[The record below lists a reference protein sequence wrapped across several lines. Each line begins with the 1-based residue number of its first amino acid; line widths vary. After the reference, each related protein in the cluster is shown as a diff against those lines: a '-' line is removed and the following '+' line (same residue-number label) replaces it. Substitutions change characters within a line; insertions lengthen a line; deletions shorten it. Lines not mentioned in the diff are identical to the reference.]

1 MNLFIENYTNQ
12 SLTDEYKKIISDVI
26 KYALTLENINSKP
39 EISVCFVDNDK
50 IKNLN
55 KKFRSIDKETDV
67 LSFPMIE
74 FNNQPKDVLI
84 KKNILL
90 GDIIISLPKAFEQ
103 AKEYGHTIER
113 EIAFLTAHG
122 ILHLLGYDHINS
134 EDEKIMF
141 EKQKFILK
149 KIGLER

>member
-1 MNLFIENYTNQ
+1 MNLFIENHTNQ
-12 SLTDEYKKIISDVI
+12 VLSDEHKKIVLDVI
-26 KYALTLENINSKP
+26 KCALEFEHINSKP
-39 EISVCFVDNDK
+39 EISVCFVDNDE
-50 IKNLN
+50 IKKLN

-74 FNNQPKDVLI
+74 FNSQPKDFLI

-141 EKQKFILK
+141 DKQKTILARMNLK
-149 KIGLER
+149 R

>member
-113 EIAFLTAHG
+113 EIA
-122 ILHLLGYDHINS
+122 HLLGYDHINS

>member
-1 MNLFIENYTNQ
+1 MNLFIENHTNQ
-12 SLTDEYKKIISDVI
+12 ILIGKHKKIISDVI
-26 KYALTLENINSKP
+26 RFALELENVHSKP
-39 EISVCFVDNDK
+39 EIGVCIVDNEE

-55 KKFRSIDKETDV
+55 KKFRAVDKETDV

-74 FNNQPKDVLI
+74 FDGRPKDVLI

-90 GDIIISLPKAFEQ
+90 GDIVISLPKVFEQ

-113 EIAFLTAHG
+113 EIGFLTAHG

-141 EKQKFILK
+141 DKQEIILA
-149 KIGLER
+149 KIGLVR

>member
-90 GDIIISLPKAFEQ
+90 GDIVISLPKAFEQ

-141 EKQKFILK
+141 EKQEIILS
-149 KIGLER
+149 KIGLTR

>member
-1 MNLFIENYTNQ
+1 
-12 SLTDEYKKIISDVI
+12 
-26 KYALTLENINSKP
+26 
-39 EISVCFVDNDK
+39 
-50 IKNLN
+50 
-55 KKFRSIDKETDV
+55 
-67 LSFPMIE
+67 MIE
-74 FNNQPKDVLI
+74 FNNQPKDFLI

-141 EKQKFILK
+141 DKQKTILASV
-149 KIGLER
+149 GLKR

>member
-90 GDIIISLPKAFEQ
+90 GDIVISLPKAFEQ

-122 ILHLLGYDHINS
+122 ILHLLGYDHINPG
-134 EDEKIMF
+134 DEKIMF
-141 EKQKFILK
+141 EKQEIILS
-149 KIGLER
+149 KIGLTR